1 MKNSKDTLLKII
13 DKQTLLRGNVKDAMK
28 NSKDR
33 TTFREFM
40 ENSWFDKCNLNRV
53 FYEKVHAQPHDII
66 NRNLDVLLN
75 NNVYINIHSHI
86 FDELDK

>member
-1 MKNSKDTLLKII
+1 
-13 DKQTLLRGNVKDAMK
+13 MK

-33 TTFREFM
+33 TTFRKFM

-53 FYEKVHAQPHDII
+53 FYEKVYAEPHDII
-66 NRNLDVLLN
+66 NRNLEAPLYD
-75 NNVYINIHSHI
+75 NVYIDIHSHI